1 LKDKSECL
9 LEDFCVMIARTAE
22 MIGVERIGIG
32 SDLCQN
38 QPDSVVEWMRN
49 GTWSNERD
57 FGEGSSNLAGF
68 PEQPKWFRD
77 NRDFENIFGC
87 LRETGF
93 SENEIVRF
101 AGLNWLEFFE
111 KSFGP

>member
-1 LKDKSECL
+1 
-9 LEDFCVMIARTAE
+9 

-57 FGEGSSNLAGF
+57 FGEGSANLSGF
-68 PEQPKWFRD
+68 PEQPGWFRD
-77 NRDFENIFGC
+77 NRDFENIFSC
-87 LRETGF
+87 LRKTGF
-93 SENEIVRF
+93 SEKEVERI

-111 KSFGP
+111 KSFGTQK